1 AQRAIQVNVGGVQ
14 ETHGDGPNATCSG
27 HGNKLELYPFS
38 LAHSHRKHGQ
48 RLLVSVLFS
57 TKTRTDTYNPITS
70 RPFGP
75 KDGHHD
81 SALRFLGFFSHALLV
96 PGSETEQSR
105 AIS

>member
-1 AQRAIQVNVGGVQ
+1 MSFLFHASGSVGDLGGN
-14 ETHGDGPNATCSG
+14 HPGYPGPN
-27 HGNKLELYPFS
+27 
-38 LAHSHRKHGQ
+38 
-48 RLLVSVLFS
+48 
-57 TKTRTDTYNPITS
+57 NPITC

-75 KDGHHD
+75 NDGHHD